1 MPRQAQPFLP
11 LAQRLLDVLPHT
23 QCRRCGYADCTAYA
37 QAMAQGEAAI
47 NRCPPGGAEGI
58 ARLATITGQAVQ
70 PLDADCGQEGPRN
83 VVWIDEDWCIGCTLC
98 IKACPVDAIV
108 GANKYMHTV
117 READCTGCEL
127 CIPACPVD
135 CIIPRNASGSATG
148 RAAWSQSQA
157 LQAQQRYERRSKRLA
172 RQETGSPHAA
182 DTPPVALAAPLPQP
196 QETPHTRQAAIQAA
210 LARARALRGAP

>member
-1 MPRQAQPFLP
+1 MPHQAQPFLP

-23 QCRRCGYADCTAYA
+23 QCQRCGYADCAAYA
-37 QAMAQGEAAI
+37 QAMAQGEAAV
-47 NRCPPGGAEGI
+47 NRCPPGGAGGI
-58 ARLATITGQAVQ
+58 ARLAAITGQAVQ

-108 GANKYMHTV
+108 GANKYMHTI

-135 CIIPRNASGSATG
+135 CIIPRNTSGSATG
-148 RAAWSQSQA
+148 WAAWTQSQA
-157 LQAQQRYERRSKRLA
+157 QQAQQRYERRSERLA
-172 RQETGSPHAA
+172 RQETGQPPAA
-182 DTPPVALAAPLPQP
+182 DTPSVAPAAPLPPP

-210 LARARALRGAP
+210 LARARALRGGA